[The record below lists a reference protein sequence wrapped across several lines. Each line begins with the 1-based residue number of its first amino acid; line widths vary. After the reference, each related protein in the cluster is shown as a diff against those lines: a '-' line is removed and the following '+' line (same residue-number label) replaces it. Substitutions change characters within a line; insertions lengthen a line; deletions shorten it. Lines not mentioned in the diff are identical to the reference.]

1 MSHLVFSSFMCS
13 VNCPSV
19 DIVIPRYLHLSVL
32 CVRRAYN
39 VSFISLPVLTIIYF
53 VFFGPKLIFFSYSTL
68 AQLFIPFLMSS
79 ALPAV
84 AMSSINTGIPI
95 CCSFA
100 GGLPF
105 LIVYLHFIFL

>member
-19 DIVIPRYLHLSVL
+19 DIVIPRYLHLPVL
-32 CVRRAYN
+32 CVRPVYN

-53 VFFGPKLIFFSYSTL
+53 VFFGPKLIFFSFSAL

-95 CCSFA
+95 CCSFP